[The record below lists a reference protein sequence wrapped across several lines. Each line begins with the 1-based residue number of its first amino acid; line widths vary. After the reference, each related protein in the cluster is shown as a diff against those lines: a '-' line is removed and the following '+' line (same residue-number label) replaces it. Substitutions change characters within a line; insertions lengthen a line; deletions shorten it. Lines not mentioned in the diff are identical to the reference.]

1 MGKRNSKMAKSHRI
15 DAFLMAE
22 INLSVWPP
30 TYVQIDKLLAFGQLQ
45 NGRKST
51 IVLLEDGNIK
61 MRSALGT
68 RYYRSCDVECLESS
82 DNLSNLLLI
91 AIRITNTKYEL
102 TILKCKSSNDC
113 RLFVRRFKEAIRR
126 PTSNWSFYP
135 KEDEVS
141 KGINN
146 AVDNVFGNEVK
157 IQEPKRPINS
167 VRRHLVDLSREVER
181 LRNVVKRK
189 PSYKMPSAEDV
200 NQGRLDVI
208 DPEFSGIISANKQE
222 IEVIKGKRNT
232 ITFIRSSRPTPVR
245 RRFPQQRGYWR

>member
-1 MGKRNSKMAKSHRI
+1 MANSHRI

-22 INLSVWPP
+22 IYLSVWPP
-30 TYVQIDKLLAFGQLQ
+30 TCVQIDKLRAFGQLQ

-51 IVLLEDGNIK
+51 ITLLEDGNIK
-61 MRSALGT
+61 TRTVLGT
-68 RYYRSCDVECLESS
+68 NYYRSCDVECLDS
-82 DNLSNLLLI
+82 DDGLSNLLLI
-91 AIRITNTKYEL
+91 AVRLTNAKYEL
-102 TILKCKSSNDC
+102 TIFKCQSATDC
-113 RLFVRRFKEAIRR
+113 RMFVNMFRESIRR
-126 PTSNWSFYP
+126 PMSNWSFYP
-135 KEDEVS
+135 KEDEVTR
-141 KGINN
+141 GIND
-146 AVDNVFGNEVK
+146 AVDNVFGKDVK
-157 IQEPKRPINS
+157 IHEPKRPINS

-222 IEVIKGKRNT
+222 IEVIKGRRNT

-245 RRFPQQRGYWR
+245 KRFPQRGYRR